1 MPSGI
6 YVSGQGEAIYQHAK
20 TLSNFCNE
28 LQMKAIFK
36 HPIHQR
42 EKKLRPY
49 SFQAYRHRIRGVEVS
64 ISELQASAL
73 GGAQWSAL

>member
-36 HPIHQR
+36 HPIHQK
-42 EKKLRPY
+42 EKKGYVPTA
-49 SFQAYRHRIRGVEVS
+49 FKRIDIGYGVS
-64 ISELQASAL
+64 R
-73 GGAQWSAL
+73 